1 MDPIIEFLAEDRVSN
16 DEKEVERVHRIAAMY
31 WLSED
36 RRLYWR
42 SFGGPYLLCLHPSK
56 VDELLTK
63 LHEEVC
69 GSHVRGHLL
78 AYQAMIQ
85 GFWWP

>member
-63 LHEEVC
+63 PHEEVC

>member
-1 MDPIIEFLAEDRVSN
+1 MDLIIEFLAEDRVSN
-16 DEKEVERVHRIAAMY
+16 DEKEVERVHRIAAMH